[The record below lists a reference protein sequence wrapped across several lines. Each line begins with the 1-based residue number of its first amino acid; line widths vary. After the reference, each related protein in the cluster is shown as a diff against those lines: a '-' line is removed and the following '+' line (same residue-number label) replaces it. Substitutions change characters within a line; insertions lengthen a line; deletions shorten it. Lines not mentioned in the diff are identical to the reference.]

1 MLVVDSRS
9 CVLPV
14 FGAMSVEILSAP
26 MLIIDAEDLNSYSS
40 NPFAVREFKRY
51 LIVRLV
57 LGCDQMS
64 MASPEVDAMWHQF
77 ILDTKKYRAFCD
89 RVFGGYVDHTP
100 GSFPQNPEFWEKYE
114 ELFGESPIDMWRNAA
129 NYESDCA

>member
-1 MLVVDSRS
+1 MLSVNSQS
-9 CVLPV
+9 CVFPI
-14 FGAMSVEILSAP
+14 FGAMPVESISAT
-26 MLIIDAEDLNSYSS
+26 MREVEAEDLNAYSS

-77 ILDTKKYRAFCD
+77 ILDTKKYRSFCN
-89 RVFGGYVDHTP
+89 RVFGEYLDHTP
-100 GSFPQNPEFWEKYE
+100 GSFPQNPEFWVKYR